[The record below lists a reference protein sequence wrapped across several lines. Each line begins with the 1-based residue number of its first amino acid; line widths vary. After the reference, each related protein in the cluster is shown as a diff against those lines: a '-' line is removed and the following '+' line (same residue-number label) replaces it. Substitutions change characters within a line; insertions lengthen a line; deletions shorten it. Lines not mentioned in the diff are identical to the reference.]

1 MHAVYVS
8 QASPDDPL
16 AALEVGPRPNPQAGD
31 GFSRVR
37 VKAASLNHHD
47 VWSLRG
53 VGLPPERMP
62 MILGT
67 DAAGVTDDGREVV
80 VHSVIS
86 SPEWQGDE
94 TLDPK
99 RSLLSERHQGA
110 MAEYVVVPE
119 RNLVAKPPE
128 LTFEEA
134 SCLPTAWLTAYSML
148 GKAGVEAGDTILVQ
162 GCSGG
167 VAQAAIALGRAAGLR
182 VWATGRTEAK
192 RSLAI
197 DLGADEVFEH
207 GARLPERVDAVIE
220 SVGEATWSHS
230 LKSLRPGGA
239 VVVCGA
245 TSGPNPPADLSRVF
259 FLQLRI
265 LGSTMGRRDQLYE
278 LLRVMVEGG
287 VRPRIDRVLS
297 LRDAREGFEAVVH
310 GDLSGKVVLVP

>member
-287 VRPRIDRVLS
+287 VRPLIDRVLS

>member
-86 SPEWQGDE
+86 SPEWEGDE

>member
-16 AALEVGPRPNPQAGD
+16 AALKVGPRPNPQAGD

>member
-31 GFSRVR
+31 GFSRVW

-297 LRDAREGFEAVVH
+297 LRDAREGFEAMVQ